1 MRFQNI
7 MPFLIYN
14 RYDSCFEAATNSC
27 VFPRNS
33 KHLQSWTKDLE
44 ASKEINK
51 KWTGAETF
59 AI

>member
-1 MRFQNI
+1 M
-7 MPFLIYN
+7 YN
-14 RYDSCFEAATNSC
+14 RYDSCFKAATNSC

-33 KHLQSWTKDLE
+33 KHLQSWTKYLE
-44 ASKEINK
+44 ASKEIKK